1 MSLKSTAV
9 QKIWLALNNEKFL
22 PLVNFLD
29 NPTPTTLLVGDTT
42 DKYYDYD
49 DDYTFQGAAESW
61 FAVDGIHPP
70 TVPLLQIVDQ
80 GTGNMVLAW
89 VENGAWVIGTAG

>member
-9 QKIWLALNNEKFL
+9 QKLYLALNNEKFL
-22 PLVNFLD
+22 PLANFLD
-29 NPTPTTLLVGDTT
+29 NMTPTTLLVGDTT

-70 TVPLLQIVDQ
+70 TVPLLQMVDQ
-80 GTGNMVLAW
+80 ATGLMTLVW
-89 VENGAWVIGTAG
+89 VENGVLTVGTGG